1 MQYFPNHQP
10 DFFLLQGKAL
20 MRSSHLELQHKRFL
34 NDLMIDLDL
43 SGRVHKKQVKMKNIL
58 LFFVLF
64 LFFEFSTPIQ
74 NIEFHIHQSHME
86 IGLSELIKFYTRKMD
101 TRSCKICWFC
111 GILYLVNQIIRKIS
125 LQMPS
130 MCYICPTHWLYL
142 NQIVFNVFNFLFSR
156 FWLASN
162 FILESYVFLFF
173 NRR

>member
-20 MRSSHLELQHKRFL
+20 MRSSHLELQDKRFL

-101 TRSCKICWFC
+101 TRSCKIC
-111 GILYLVNQIIRKIS
+111 
-125 LQMPS
+125 
-130 MCYICPTHWLYL
+130 
-142 NQIVFNVFNFLFSR
+142 
-156 FWLASN
+156 
-162 FILESYVFLFF
+162 
-173 NRR
+173 